1 MSQNQR
7 QYFLVGATAYEIDG
21 AKVDCYPEF
30 ISKGIWEM
38 YYGSG
43 QMPKYD
49 ERLKQ
54 IQPGDRIAIKT
65 MAGRGSED
73 IYIRAIGVVKH
84 IQGTLVVVDWKLTGL
99 NRKVESKGCYGTIH
113 GPYLKDNWIRKV
125 FSL

>member
-7 QYFLVGATAYEIDG
+7 QYFLVG

-73 IYIRAIGVVKH
+73 IYIKAIGVVKH